1 MALEGWAA
9 GRLLPTR
16 MAGSNA
22 PEVGFGGPKSTG
34 HSTEKSEQ
42 PTKYTKHTKNE
53 ALTKAEGRES
63 NIAGHKNVRN
73 VRKPSSA
80 SLGSGRTGLDQ
91 PRPVGFQVQYHA
103 VDPAHLG
110 PSHLAQI
117 PQHLV
122 MDQHFPK
129 LHDLNVALCR
139 SPELPLG
146 QGRCGLLPRCVHV
159 QLSLYP
165 LAKVVPSLP
174 HPDESA
180 KSAQESY
187 RRKPR
192 NCRITNT
199 IGGYFG

>member
-1 MALEGWAA
+1 MPWQQGRWQALFLA
-9 GRLLPTR
+9 
-16 MAGSNA
+16 
-22 PEVGFGGPKSTG
+22 
-34 HSTEKSEQ
+34 SE
-42 PTKYTKHTKNE
+42 
-53 ALTKAEGRES
+53 
-63 NIAGHKNVRN
+63 
-73 VRKPSSA
+73 
-80 SLGSGRTGLDQ
+80 SLRSGRIIIHQ
-91 PRPVGFQVQYHA
+91 PCPVGFQVQYHA

-110 PSHLAQI
+110 SAHLAQI

-122 MDQHFPK
+122 MDQYFPEF
-129 LHDLNVALCR
+129 HDSNMAMLR
-139 SPELPLG
+139 PPELPLG

-180 KSAQESY
+180 KSAQESH

-192 NCRITNT
+192 NCRITNN